1 MRYFERVL
9 EKMSFK
15 FIPLFSTKDN
25 SILGYKV
32 MKDFSTLG
40 FDDKEYM
47 YQMAFEEKLFDNFA
61 LKVFE
66 KACNEIIERKIENTF
81 IFYTLRFNFL
91 NDPSNFFYQLDRL
104 IAKLNLKSDFFI
116 FDIKGIEDWREFY
129 KEHSKSFKY
138 KLILKEEKNSPFN
151 LAILEDSKATYMEPR
166 TIDTL
171 AFIKGN
177 MNFSQPLIF
186 NLAYVEGL
194 DLDFLKNL
202 DVDYYYD
209 SK

>member
-1 MRYFERVL
+1 MKYFERVI

-15 FIPLFSTKDN
+15 FIPLFSIQDS
-25 SILGYKV
+25 SIFGYKI
-32 MKDFSTLG
+32 MKDYSVMNQ
-40 FDDKEYM
+40 DKEYM
-47 YQMAFEEKLFDNFA
+47 YQMAFEESFFDDFA
-61 LKVFE
+61 LKIFE
-66 KACNEIIERKIENTF
+66 KACREILKNNIQEKYF
-81 IFYTLRFNFL
+81 FYTLRFNFL
-91 NDPSNFFYQLDRL
+91 NSPTIFFQGVNKIVAD
-104 IAKLNLKSDFFI
+104 LNLTNKNFI
-116 FDIKGIEDWREFY
+116 FDIKGIDNWNDFHKNY
-129 KEHSKSFKY
+129 SKIFNY
-138 KLILKEEKNSPFN
+138 NIVLKEEKNSPFN
-151 LAILEDSKATYMEPR
+151 LSILEDSKATYIEPR

-186 NLAYVEGL
+186 NLAYIEGL